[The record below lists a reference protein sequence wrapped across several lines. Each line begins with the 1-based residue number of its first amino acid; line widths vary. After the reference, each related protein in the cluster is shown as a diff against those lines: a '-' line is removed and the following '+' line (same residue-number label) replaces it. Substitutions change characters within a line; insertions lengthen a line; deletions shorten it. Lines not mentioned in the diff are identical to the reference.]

1 MHVLL
6 LAPKVTFPDPPTPAA
21 LLFVQQDA
29 NTDPM
34 GRFSCSMKMVLEAE
48 SNAVP
53 PKADPSFV
61 CRMTQS
67 LRVTVDRS
75 DWVAG
80 ERSGSVIGAT
90 RVLRG
95 SVTRS

>member
-34 GRFSCSMKMVLEAE
+34 G
-48 SNAVP
+48 
-53 PKADPSFV
+53 
-61 CRMTQS
+61 
-67 LRVTVDRS
+67 
-75 DWVAG
+75 
-80 ERSGSVIGAT
+80 
-90 RVLRG
+90 
-95 SVTRS
+95 